1 MCGDKILIIM
11 MLTII
16 NGSIGGKN
24 GNTASLIKKIRKKIN
39 KISPDSKVRILHLHK
54 DFDWPKVRNVIKE
67 SDGLIFCTGTYWD
80 SWGSNMQQ
88 LFEKMTEI
96 EGKKHLIGKPAGVI
110 VTMHSVGG
118 KEVASRMQG
127 VLCSMGCI
135 LPPFSAFAYS
145 YADHVAHQS
154 RFLGKKLL
162 DDVWRIEDLHAFL
175 FNIIQYASGG
185 KEWKVW
191 DFLDTKDYNPESI
204 WLK

>member
-1 MCGDKILIIM
+1 

-67 SDGLIFCTGTYWD
+67 SDALIFCTGTYWD

>member
-1 MCGDKILIIM
+1 M